1 MRRLVSVFQR
11 SVEAFFPKSKYIVS
25 TGYLFLRVIVPYV
38 TSPDGFGCYH
48 RPIEQSGRRNLILVG
63 KVLQNLANDALFG
76 AKEAYMVGMNPFM
89 GAALPLCQ
97 RYISDLGRALSAPEE
112 VCSSDDRSTIEDQ
125 MRLHRMLL
133 KVRGCSACFCAP
145 HHHRAMSHL
154 ISLQNLSKLQRAQNL
169 KVALDSMQPPPE
181 NVRLHHIVPFIW
193 LRYLSFCFCL
203 QSSLHIRTDD
213 PCSQVKQVEKNARAS
228 IVFTHPPLRE
238 NEIAAVHFIF
248 SWPHRKNSS

>member
-1 MRRLVSVFQR
+1 VFPQILQSLVTSIDRVPPPVRRLVSVFQR
-11 SVEAFFPKSKYIVS
+11 SVEDFFPKSKYIVS
-25 TGYLFLRVIVPYV
+25 TGYLFLRIIVPYI

-89 GAALPLCQ
+89 GVALPLCQ
-97 RYISDLGRALSAPEE
+97 RYIADLGRASSAPEE

-125 MRLHRMLL
+125 MRLHRILL

-145 HHHRAMSHL
+145 SSPSHR

-181 NVRLHHIVPFIW
+181 NVRLRQCVVHLVALLIVLF
-193 LRYLSFCFCL
+193 LS
-203 QSSLHIRTDD
+203 
-213 PCSQVKQVEKNARAS
+213 
-228 IVFTHPPLRE
+228 
-238 NEIAAVHFIF
+238 AVV
-248 SWPHRKNSS
+248 SPHSNR